1 MKLLGAAQDGLDLPT
16 RFGMRRFESCD
27 LSVFHNRRDNA
38 ARGAYIV
45 TICLR
50 YFFHR
55 AEAIVCAEVD
65 IAKSCA

>member
-1 MKLLGAAQDGLDLPT
+1 MWARAAGCRRLLFLAPQAKQCGIG
-16 RFGMRRFESCD
+16 D